1 MVGGG
6 RRDKESFSP
15 LPVSQGGAGV
25 GWGIRMRI
33 YFFFSPLIPLYSWKV
48 PRRGWMCVRERDILH
63 IKGSWEKGLWGGPEI
78 HRYPGSEEADAAKFR
93 KYVIVRTGAL

>member
-33 YFFFSPLIPLYSWKV
+33 YFFFPPLIPLYSWKV
-48 PRRGWMCVRERDILH
+48 PRRGWMCLRARDILL
-63 IKGSWEKGLWGGPEI
+63 IKGSWEKGLWGA
-78 HRYPGSEEADAAKFR
+78 R
-93 KYVIVRTGAL
+93 